1 MNDDKDRHILKPVEG
16 YSYEDA
22 MENEPTT
29 FGLSREKLAR
39 LWEVGDD
46 TPAGQDGPTEEQK
59 KAELLRDRLA
69 EPLLLDPTATRMLP
83 ETLSFVL
90 EQFRP
95 LMGCSVGDLLLD
107 PDTDPSVVWQIKDQY
122 KERAQSC
129 SSELEREVATAIYYA
144 AIANALLF
152 HEESLLR
159 DDKITTFSY
168 KQLNEH
174 FSQLLNIPWLTP
186 DMVGLFKRAHE
197 SLL

>member
-1 MNDDKDRHILKPVEG
+1 VED
-16 YSYEDA
+16 EH
-22 MENEPTT
+22 TT

-46 TPAGQDGPTEEQK
+46 TPAGQDGSTEEQK

-107 PDTDPSVVWQIKDQY
+107 PDTDPSVVWQIKDRY
-122 KERAQSC
+122 KERAQPAVRVAGQSC
-129 SSELEREVATAIYYA
+129 SSELEREVATVIYYA
-144 AIANALLF
+144 AIANALSF

-168 KQLNEH
+168 KELNEH
-174 FSQLLNIPWLTP
+174 FSRLLNIPWLTP
-186 DMVGLFKRAHE
+186 DLVGLFKRARE